1 MLILIQISNFQHK
14 YFKYDFNTKFLIVFS
29 LAKIFVSMHYKLK
42 FQPGMP
48 PKIVTFLCLL
58 ILFKSTLLQGQ
69 ASYIGTEIFGKASY
83 YENVFYGRKTAN
95 GEILNRNAMSCAHQT
110 LPFGTMIE
118 VTNLTNNNSCVV
130 RVNDRG
136 PFIKKRV
143 LDLTH
148 AAAKRLNML
157 HKGVVNVKI
166 TIVGQ
171 NNKVYITSPGSM
183 IKSAADLIVNK
194 HTDRNVK
201 IPLKPQNKTIL
212 SKPSKAA
219 NKKRAIRRGRLVAK
233 PKNKTTKKPT

>member
-14 YFKYDFNTKFLIVFS
+14 YFKYVFNTKFLIVFR
-29 LAKIFVSMHYKLK
+29 LAEIFVSMQYKIK
-42 FQPGMP
+42 FQPRMTL
-48 PKIVTFLCLL
+48 KTVTFLCLL
-58 ILFKSTLLQGQ
+58 FLLKSTLLQGQ
-69 ASYIGTEIFGKASY
+69 SSYLGTEIFGKASY

-118 VTNLTNNNSCVV
+118 VTNLTNNNSCIV

-171 NNKVYITSPGSM
+171 NNKVYIASPGSM
-183 IKSAADLIVNK
+183 IKSTADLIVTPSPDK
-194 HTDRNVK
+194 NVK
-201 IPLKPQNKTIL
+201 VPLKPRHKTIL

-219 NKKRAIRRGRLVAK
+219 NNKRAIRRGRPIAT
-233 PKNKTTKKPT
+233 PKKKGHKKPV